1 LAIPYIVIKIVQDIG
16 SCEAGMLRIT
26 FGWIIAWVY
35 CNCCYNCFV
44 GCP

>member
-1 LAIPYIVIKIVQDIG
+1 MQHIG
-16 SCEAGMLRIT
+16 SCEAGTLRIT
-26 FGWIIAWVY
+26 FGWIIAGEY